1 MNTNF
6 LNISS
11 LFNDT
16 LTYNPPKEWLDNKK
30 IKRIFPPI
38 NCNSKKLGFDIY
50 DFEMLFNDKKTNE
63 IIRTGKTIG
72 CFYVESPGMRAL
84 LRKLDCHTF
93 EMLTAASSIIR
104 PGVAESGMMQ
114 EFIAR
119 HKDPSRRKYFIPQLG
134 ELLAETYGVMV
145 YQEDVIK
152 VAHHIA
158 GLSLEEADLL
168 RRAMSGK
175 MRSHEAMKKLFDKFF
190 QSCRKQCLRD
200 KQANELWRQIES
212 FAGYSFCKAHSASFA
227 LLSYQVAFL
236 KAHYPAEFM
245 SSVLSNSGGFY
256 SAAVY
261 IWEAKRLGLKILL
274 PSINHSNYEYI
285 GAGKEIRIGLM
296 AIKNLSY
303 NSAQKI
309 ISERKRNGEYKSLA
323 DFLVRT
329 KIGFEETSTLIKCGA
344 MGCFQKTR
352 PELLRLLDIYIHKR
366 KLLDENYNDL
376 FLNESFQLE
385 NEIHTKQ
392 NFSVEE
398 MCKAEFETFGYMVT
412 RHPLHFF
419 QEFVN
424 DKSITKAIELPKKI
438 GKYVK
443 MIGWFMTSKRVK
455 TSKGEI
461 MKFLSLEDLTGTF
474 EAVIFPDVYQNC
486 AEMTLSMGPYL
497 IEGTVDKNDY
507 NNIIVKKLKTLSS
520 ALIQSN
526 LEKDGVENTY
536 FGDVEKVSDEDFK
549 IASTLSQEKLRIAYA
564 G

>member
-1 MNTNF
+1 MNTNLSNKLDTSEYIWKF
-6 LNISS
+6 L
-11 LFNDT
+11 
-16 LTYNPPKEWLDNKK
+16 PPKAWLQNGK

-38 NCNSKKLGFDIY
+38 RHDTKKLGFDIY
-50 DFEMLFNDKKTNE
+50 NFEVLFDDQKTNDL
-63 IIRTGKTIG
+63 IRKGKTIG
-72 CFYVESPGMRAL
+72 CFYIESPGMRAL

-119 HKDPSRRKYFIPQLG
+119 HKDPSKRNYFIPQLG
-134 ELLAETYGVMV
+134 ELLSETYGVMV

-175 MRSHEAMKKLFDKFF
+175 MRSHEAMKKLTKKFF
-190 QSCRKQCLRD
+190 DSCKCNGLTN
-200 KQANELWRQIES
+200 KQAQELWRQIES

-236 KAHYPAEFM
+236 KSHYPAEFM
-245 SSVLSNSGGFY
+245 ASVLSNGGGFY
-256 SAAVY
+256 SSAVY
-261 IWEAKRLGLKILL
+261 IWEAKRMGLKILL
-274 PSINHSNYEYI
+274 PSINHSDYEYI
-285 GAGKEIRIGLM
+285 GANDHLRIGLM

-309 ISERKRNGEYKSLA
+309 ISEREKNGEYKSLA

-329 KIGFEETSTLIKCGA
+329 KIGFEETSLLIKCGA
-344 MGCFQKTR
+344 MGCFEKSR
-352 PELLRLLDIYIHKR
+352 PELLRLLDIYVHKR
-366 KLLDENYNDL
+366 KLFDESYNDL
-376 FLNESFQLE
+376 FINESFHLE
-385 NEIHTKQ
+385 KEVQIKQ

-398 MCKAEFETFGYMVT
+398 ICKAEFEIFGYMVT
-412 RHPLHFF
+412 KHPLYFF
-419 QEFVN
+419 ESYVN
-424 DKSITKAIELPKKI
+424 DPLVTKANQLHNKS

-443 MIGWFMTSKRVK
+443 MIGWFMSSKRVK

-474 EAVIFPDVYQNC
+474 EAVIFPDVYRQC
-486 AEMTLSMGPYL
+486 AEMTLSMGPYR
-497 IEGTVDKNDY
+497 IEGIVDKNDS
-507 NNIIVKKLKTLSS
+507 NNVVVKKLTTLSN
-520 ALIQSN
+520 LIVQNRS
-526 LEKDGVENTY
+526 EKDGVENTY
-536 FGDVEKVSDEDFK
+536 FGDIEKISDEDFK
-549 IASTLSQEKLRIAYA
+549 IASTLNQEKLRTAYA